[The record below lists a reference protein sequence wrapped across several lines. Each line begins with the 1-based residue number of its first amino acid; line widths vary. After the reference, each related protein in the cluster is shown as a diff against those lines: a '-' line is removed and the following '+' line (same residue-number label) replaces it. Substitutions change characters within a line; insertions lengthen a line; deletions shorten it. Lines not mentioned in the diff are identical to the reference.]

1 MLWIGVCEAVCVASI
16 GGLFGGGLMAIVQKS
31 QEKFN
36 IKLMEEYW
44 SSDIK
49 RLESRLE
56 VLDQKISTVS
66 VAKPVNNHVNKHN
79 NKGYNHQRH
88 FNQRG

>member
-1 MLWIGVCEAVCVASI
+1 MLWTEPCTMIYCAALGGLI
-16 GGLFGGGLMAIVQKS
+16 GGAVATFANRQTNR
-31 QEKFN
+31 FN
-36 IKLMEEYW
+36 MRMMEDYW
-44 SSDIK
+44 NSDIK

-66 VAKPVNNHVNKHN
+66 VAKPVNNHDNKYR